1 MCSEQVPV
9 IHKAKRSLSTA
20 HQLCQT
26 QDIARSFCK
35 THLFKRVHKFDAV
48 QKGETS
54 FMLEIQKLVVITKI
68 HTLQQYNGTQR
79 TSARHVESHSL
90 RHHLLEARVS
100 SAASCG
106 GQACHKS
113 QRRLWML
120 FPTKLQN
127 TLAGNEQTWQ
137 FHWGS
142 SSSVLWLPIHYW
154 QHRVSLLPACS
165 GCP

>member
-1 MCSEQVPV
+1 MFFVHSSPALSDLGYSTQFLQDPLVRAGSQIRCST
-9 IHKAKRSLSTA
+9 KRWNF
-20 HQLCQT
+20 
-26 QDIARSFCK
+26 IYARDSK
-35 THLFKRVHKFDAV
+35 IGGH
-48 QKGETS
+48 
-54 FMLEIQKLVVITKI
+54 TKI

-90 RHHLLEARVS
+90 HHHLLEARVS
-100 SAASCG
+100 SEASCG